1 MELKRFLTTETGK
14 VIISPLLGLGLAT
27 LFRKNCNDEECISF
41 QAPSLEDIEN
51 KTYKYGNRCFKY
63 NMNSI
68 PCDKDKTMVNFA

>member
-1 MELKRFLTTETGK
+1 MYVRRLIYSNFGRI
-14 VIISPLLGLGLAT
+14 VISILLGLGLAT

-68 PCDKDKTMVNFA
+68 PCDKKKTMVNFA